1 MERLL
6 MMIFIGRILQ
16 KVVNYLLKN
25 IDYTMKGIEIIL
37 YRLP

>member
-37 YRLP
+37 YHLP